1 MEKYLYAID
10 MSANDAT
17 DIKNAYVSEA
27 TDGFLTST
35 PTKFSKRTIY
45 DFINIV
51 YFKGKWNK
59 DANNFYEKST
69 PFPFTTIDG
78 KKSYVTSIG
87 FTKKYTYYLENNDAI
102 AYTLNYEK
110 EENERYAGFQMIVI
124 LPNKGK
130 SISDIDIRPFLPYD
144 YKDNNDKII
153 TRASSRS
160 DFDEFYFEMPKFTVY
175 DEWKVLPGTREASLF
190 GLDHS
195 SGNISIWT

>member
-1 MEKYLYAID
+1 

-160 DFDEFYFEMPKFTVY
+160 DFDEFILKCQNSLCMMNGKYFQVQEKHLYLDLITLV
-175 DEWKVLPGTREASLF
+175 VISLF
-190 GLDHS
+190 GL
-195 SGNISIWT
+195 